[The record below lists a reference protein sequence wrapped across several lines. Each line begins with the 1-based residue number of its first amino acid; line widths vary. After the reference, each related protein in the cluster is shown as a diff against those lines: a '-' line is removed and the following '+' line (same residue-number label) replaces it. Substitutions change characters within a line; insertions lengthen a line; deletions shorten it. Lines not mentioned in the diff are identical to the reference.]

1 MTNPAAVAPVP
12 DVLPLGDLR
21 QVLES
26 LTTADLLRLKKAA
39 RLFGGL
45 MGMDADDL
53 VQQAVLRAW
62 EDGRHC
68 RRDMKVVAFLIGT
81 MRSIASAR
89 RKSAD
94 ARHIA
99 GPIDDY
105 PAASE
110 SLASSDDAQP
120 MEERIIEDEFRKQ
133 RLAALFE
140 LFGADE
146 DATLWLMAR
155 LDADS
160 LVEAQAMT
168 GFDATKMNTVGRRVR
183 RTAERAFPEGRCQ

>member
-1 MTNPAAVAPVP
+1 M
-12 DVLPLGDLR
+12 
-21 QVLES
+21 LES
-26 LTTADLLRLKKAA
+26 LTMADRLRLKKAA
-39 RLFGGL
+39 ALFGGL

-53 VQQAVLRAW
+53 VQEAVLRAW

-68 RRDMKVVAFLIGT
+68 RRDMKVIAFLIGI

-99 GPIDDY
+99 GSIDDD
-105 PAASE
+105 ADASE
-110 SLASSDDAQP
+110 TLAPPDNASTV
-120 MEERIIEDEFRKQ
+120 EERIIEDEFR
-133 RLAALFE
+133 RRRVAALFE
-140 LFGADE
+140 LFAADE

-155 LDADS
+155 LDTDS
-160 LVEAQAMT
+160 LAEAQAMA
-168 GFDATKMNTVGRRVR
+168 GFNATKMNTVGRRVR